1 MALLTF
7 IQPLPS
13 MTTPTESEMTAR
25 PLTLVLERPEG
36 GKNGLIL
43 LLLPVY
49 LRYENLFQ
57 LV

>member
-1 MALLTF
+1 MAPLTF

-25 PLTLVLERPEG
+25 PLTLELQRLEG
-36 GKNGLIL
+36 GKNGLIPL
-43 LLLPVY
+43 PLPVY